1 MFAVF
6 VLVCG
11 AVPAYAVPY
20 CSSGTECGTY
30 TWNASKNA
38 FSCGY
43 GTCECGSKT
52 YNCYMPCD
60 SESSCNT
67 LVYDWESICSAGD
80 DCGVEMSGYLSC
92 EDDLASGMCNQ
103 EWQYSYR
110 CARGYYGN
118 PTASDT
124 KNCVRCPSLSG
135 AQGTTPGGG
144 ATVIRDCYIPSGIE
158 LSDTTGKYE
167 FSDDCYY

>member
-1 MFAVF
+1 
-6 VLVCG
+6 
-11 AVPAYAVPY
+11 
-20 CSSGTECGTY
+20 
-30 TWNASKNA
+30 
-38 FSCGY
+38 
-43 GTCECGSKT
+43 
-52 YNCYMPCD
+52 MPCD
-60 SESSCNT
+60 GVGNCNT
-67 LVYDWESICSAGD
+67 WVYDWESICSGASD
-80 DCGVEMSGYLSC
+80 DCGTEMAGFFSC
-92 EDDLASGMCNQ
+92 EDDLTAGLCNTG
-103 EWQYSYR
+103 WQYSYR

-124 KNCVRCPSLSG
+124 KNCVRCPTLSG